1 MLGVVIEKL
10 GQLRKYGYRFIENEE
25 GDFMRVEYGSNIIQ
39 TVSLTP
45 QGKKVNFIVKKGKN
59 RMEKVEPRTLAG
71 FMELLP
77 NEQILFNQMK
87 EKIEKTYKKFGF
99 LPLDTPVIE
108 LAEVLLAKA
117 GGETEK
123 QIFAPTTFGLAD
135 EEYLARIR
143 SIAEGG
149 CAMIIVG
156 DVQIHSRSAAEK
168 NHPGPAAGKIEC
180 RSGTVHYQYVSAE
193 DP

>member
-1 MLGVVIEKL
+1 
-10 GQLRKYGYRFIENEE
+10 
-25 GDFMRVEYGSNIIQ
+25 
-39 TVSLTP
+39 
-45 QGKKVNFIVKKGKN
+45 
-59 RMEKVEPRTLAG
+59 MEKVEPRTLAG

-123 QIFAPTTFGLAD
+123 QIYRFQKGDTDLALRFD
-135 EEYLARIR
+135 LT
-143 SIAEGG
+143 
-149 CAMIIVG
+149 
-156 DVQIHSRSAAEK
+156 VQ
-168 NHPGPAAGKIEC
+168 KIMEI
-180 RSGTVHYQYVSAE
+180 
-193 DP
+193 